1 VIGSELHFCDEPLL
15 FADNL
20 AADCSDSARRAR
32 FARAMLALQPRNYY
46 AVTMTMPTV
55 AERKARTTTA
65 VRLPEDL
72 HEQLRRAADERGFS
86 VNFMVT
92 KAVED
97 FIRRLIPA
105 DELKLTRD

>member
-1 VIGSELHFCDEPLL
+1 
-15 FADNL
+15 
-20 AADCSDSARRAR
+20 
-32 FARAMLALQPRNYY
+32 
-46 AVTMTMPTV
+46 MTMKAV
-55 AERKARTTTA
+55 SDRRARTTTA

-72 HEQLRRAADERGFS
+72 HEELRQAADERGFS

-105 DELKLTRD
+105 NELKLTRD